1 MGNVR
6 DHLPKAGPVKDV
18 STPPVVEKVP
28 EASESHNAVA
38 DIDNIA
44 VIGAAWRELRRGA
57 AGAALRGKL
66 FGEGDSALDPGQV
79 DTLDLLTEREHWRMG
94 DLADALKVDPST
106 ATRAVQRLE
115 KLGLAQRKALV
126 TDGRVVTVA
135 VTQAGRD
142 RHAIISE
149 RRMKAIVEILTDF
162 TPAEQA
168 TLAELLDRFVVA
180 IGNVART
187 FEP

>member
-1 MGNVR
+1 MGIVR
-6 DHLPKAGPVKDV
+6 QLLPKEGPVKNV
-18 STPPVVEKVP
+18 TTPPVPGTTEMANVVP
-28 EASESHNAVA
+28 

-44 VIGAAWRELRRGA
+44 TIGNAWRELRRGA
-57 AGAALRGKL
+57 AGAALRSKL

-115 KLGLAQRKALV
+115 KLGLAERKALA

-135 VTQAGRD
+135 VTPAGRD

-149 RRMKAIVEILTDF
+149 RRMKAIIEILTDF

-168 TLAELLDRFVVA
+168 TMAELLDRFVVA

>member
-1 MGNVR
+1 
-6 DHLPKAGPVKDV
+6 
-18 STPPVVEKVP
+18 
-28 EASESHNAVA
+28 
-38 DIDNIA
+38 
-44 VIGAAWRELRRGA
+44 
-57 AGAALRGKL
+57 
-66 FGEGDSALDPGQV
+66 
-79 DTLDLLTEREHWRMG
+79 
-94 DLADALKVDPST
+94 LKVDPST

>member
-1 MGNVR
+1 MR
-6 DHLPKAGPVKDV
+6 QPTKAGPVKNASSPKKSDSQHSV
-18 STPPVVEKVP
+18 SDP
-28 EASESHNAVA
+28 
-38 DIDNIA
+38 DNIA

-66 FGEGDSALDPGQV
+66 FGEGASALDPGQV
-79 DTLDLLTEREHWRMG
+79 DTLDLLVERDHWRMG

-115 KLGLAQRKALV
+115 KLGLAQRRALV

-135 VTQAGRD
+135 VTQAGRE

-149 RRMKAIVEILTDF
+149 RRMKAIIEILTDF
-162 TPAEQA
+162 SPEEQA
-168 TLAELLDRFVVA
+168 DLADLMDRFVRAV
-180 IGNVART
+180 GNVART